1 MSSSFDIE
9 VPATSANLG
18 PGYDSFGLALAIH
31 DSLTLTIADESVPAR
46 ACVSVEGE
54 GAEALP
60 RDRSHLI
67 MTMIIDTLR
76 AEYGERADGVVDR
89 LALHCTNRIPH
100 SRGLGSSAAAVVAGI
115 ALAGAVG
122 EHLGEPGL
130 SRQRVLELATAVE
143 GHPDNAAPAIFGG
156 LTVSLGNPARSWQLP
171 ALTVT
176 EVTVLVPDTRLDT
189 DIARSVI
196 PASIEHEVA
205 AENSAR
211 TALLVHGFGADASV
225 LFDATEDRLHQEFR
239 RDAYPESMD
248 IVDRLRA
255 KGLPAVISGAGPTVL
270 VLAHDI
276 PTETLDEALSESSAR
291 VHETPI
297 DLGGY
302 RITRSD

>member
-1 MSSSFDIE
+1 MSTAFRIE

-31 DSLTLTIADESVPAR
+31 DCLTLTIADAPVPAA

-54 GAEALP
+54 GAEVLP

-67 MTMIIDTLR
+67 MAMITDTLR
-76 AEYGERADGVVDR
+76 TEYGARADAVLDR

-122 EHLGEPGL
+122 EHLGGPELG
-130 SRQRVLELATAVE
+130 RQRVLELATAVE

-156 LTVSLGNPARSWQLP
+156 LTVSLGAPARSWQLP
-171 ALTVT
+171 ARTVT
-176 EVTVLVPDTRLDT
+176 EVTVLIPDTRLDT

-196 PASIEHEVA
+196 PASIGHEVA

-211 TALLVHGFGADASV
+211 TALLVHGFGTDASV
-225 LFDATEDRLHQEFR
+225 LFEATEDRLHQEFR

-255 KGLPAVISGAGPTVL
+255 KGLPTVISGAGPTVL
-270 VLAHDI
+270 VLAHGI
-276 PTETLDEALSESSAR
+276 PAETLAEALPESP
-291 VHETPI
+291 VTVQETTI

-302 RITRSD
+302 RIARSG